1 MKKYF
6 VTGIVLS
13 VFALVCGLLLALV
26 NYVTAP
32 KIAEATQAKIDNSIA
47 EILGVDSV
55 ESDPFV
61 STFDVQTVMEEN
73 KEADKKWK
81 STSVKIKESY
91 KVGNDYVFYLIDT
104 KGFASTI
111 SVMIGVNKNGSIEG
125 SSVISQSETKG
136 NVAKWDFKVDGLD
149 TINSKKDVNMLAGS
163 TFSSMA
169 MVRAYQTAIAAAKVD
184 LGGNN

>member
-1 MKKYF
+1 MKKYL
-6 VTGIVLS
+6 VTGLVLS
-13 VFALVCGLLLALV
+13 VFAVICGALLALV

-32 KIAEATQAKIDNSIA
+32 KIADATQAKIDNSIA
-47 EILGVDSV
+47 EILEENSV
-55 ESDPFV
+55 TSTSFNT
-61 STFDVQTVMEEN
+61 TFDVQTLVGT
-73 KEADKKWK
+73 DSKWK

-111 SVMIGVNKNGSIEG
+111 QVMIGVDSDNKIVG

-136 NVAKWDFKVDGLD
+136 NVAKWDFEVDGLD
-149 TINSKKDVNMLAGS
+149 TIASKDDVSMLSGS

-169 MVRAYQTAIAAAKVD
+169 MVRAYQTAIAASKVD
-184 LGGNN
+184 LGGVR